1 MNQISWVLF
10 KTLVNRYGLQMQ
22 SFENSVLY
30 EILGTSV
37 DGSILYKTIIKKYEI
52 DCINDF
58 EQNHKNTSNNVVLDG

>member
-22 SFENSVLY
+22 SFENSVSY

-37 DGSILYKTIIKKYEI
+37 DGSILYKTVIKKYET